1 MSRARSGARA
11 WSARPWSVRMP
22 ALGPTVEDC
31 FDMARAGMLGGLWRS
46 LRPGGTAATALA
58 LAQGR
63 RDLYLM
69 VHKHARTRPDAVA
82 ARDEARVLTWG
93 QLHQEAVAVAG
104 GLAALGVRPG
114 QRVALVMENRVEHL
128 VAMAAALHLGAVP
141 APMSPDS
148 GHPALVQRLSAGRF
162 AAALVEGELVE
173 AARRGLPAQRVIS
186 MDAGWARLAASSPLP
201 TPILH
206 SRRAGGGAGGEPDLL
221 LFTSGTT
228 GGSKGARIDMR
239 RARLGT
245 PFRLLAAFDLG
256 LGDRLFTACPVYHAA
271 PTLLTG
277 LSMLAGAEVVLAR
290 RFDPEAFADQA
301 RSLGITHAFAVPTM
315 LGRLAVSPALSRL
328 RGSSLR
334 ALISGGAALRPDLKT
349 RILAG
354 AGPILY
360 DFYGATEL
368 GVVTVAGPAD
378 LAAHP
383 EAVGRVLRG
392 VEVRLVD
399 AAGRQVPRGETGELY
414 VRSDLTSGYEGV
426 DPDLP
431 PGLEGWASAGDLARF
446 EAAQLCIVGRVKEV
460 IVTGGVNVFPGEIEA
475 VLGRHPAVAEVAVAG
490 LPDPEWGEAVTA
502 FVVLAP
508 GQELD
513 PEALRT
519 WARPLLGKA
528 QLPKRVVL
536 RQALPIGST
545 GKVLRRALVEEA
557 LVEGALVEEG

>member
-1 MSRARSGARA
+1 MWRI
-11 WSARPWSVRMP
+11 PP
-22 ALGPTVEDC
+22 IVEDGL
-31 FDMARAGMLGGLWRS
+31 DMARAGVRQELWRS

-69 VHKHARTRPDAVA
+69 LHKHARTRPDAVA
-82 ARDEARVLTWG
+82 VRDEERVLTWA
-93 QLHQEAVAVAG
+93 QLQDEATAVAG
-104 GLAALGVRPG
+104 GLAALGVRPR
-114 QRVALVMENRVEHL
+114 QRVALVLENRVEHV

-141 APMSPDS
+141 APMSPH
-148 GHPALVQRLSAGRF
+148 GGEQALVQRLSTGRF
-162 AAALVEGELVE
+162 ALAVVEAELVA
-173 AARRGLPAQRVIS
+173 AARRGLAPDRVLS
-186 MDAGWARLAASSPLP
+186 MQGGWARLAAWAPLRAP
-201 TPILH
+201 LLR
-206 SRRAGGGAGGEPDLL
+206 SRRARGEPDLV

-228 GGSKGARIDMR
+228 GGSKGARIDMQ

-245 PFRLLAAFDLG
+245 PFRLLTAFGLG
-256 LGDRLFTACPVYHAA
+256 RGDRLFTACPVYHAA

-277 LSMLAGAEVVLAR
+277 LSMLAGAELVLAR
-290 RFDPEAFADQA
+290 RFEPADFADQV
-301 RSLGITHAFAVPTM
+301 RRLGITHAFAVPTM
-315 LGRLAVSPALSRL
+315 LGRLAASPSLDRL

-368 GVVTVAGPAD
+368 GVVSVAGPAD

-383 EAVGRVLRG
+383 GSVGRVLRG

-399 AAGRQVPRGETGELY
+399 PAGRPVPRGEAGELY

-446 EAAQLCIVGRVKEV
+446 EGDQLCIVGRVREV

-490 LPDPEWGEAVTA
+490 LPDADWGEAVTA

-508 GQELD
+508 GQALE
-513 PEALRT
+513 PEALRA

-536 RQALPIGST
+536 RQALPIGAT

-557 LVEGALVEEG
+557 LEGRGAAGAAAG